1 MSLAIAVRAR
11 ASPQTVRRP
20 WKRTS
25 GPTMS
30 ALLSR
35 R

>member
-1 MSLAIAVRAR
+1 MSLAIRVCGR

-20 WKRTS
+20 TKRIS
-25 GPTMS
+25 GPTLAAS
-30 ALLSR
+30 LSR